1 MAGVSCVRVV
11 PPPPSPPRVPP
22 VPVVSTA
29 PPLVPPNP
37 PPAPA
42 LLDERARLTFALMS
56 GYRAPFAA
64 PKSFAAAWASAQDCR
79 VAGLLR
85 SARSTTSVSENVD
98 EPVPAESAARAA
110 VAPGAWG
117 GVGGGGGVCAA
128 TATVHG
134 TAGLGGAPGTPS
146 MRGVPGAEQ
155 AAASASETHRARAIH
170 AVECRAIR
178 RPGVQN
184 RDRAAC
190 GVAESSRARRE
201 NHP

>member
-134 TAGLGGAPGTPS
+134 TAGLRCTG
-146 MRGVPGAEQ
+146 
-155 AAASASETHRARAIH
+155 H
-170 AVECRAIR
+170 AVDARCSRCRTGGSERERDPPRASDPCSR
-178 RPGVQN
+178 VSSHSPARSAEPGP
-184 RDRAAC
+184 R
-190 GVAESSRARRE
+190 GLPSRRE
-201 NHP
+201 QPSST